1 MDHHEQQRDVH
12 DQLLADFQSLWR
24 PVGKGRPVPGGKN
37 LSTVYSIIILITP
50 LVLTIHTAKSK
61 FRSTMG
67 ISAQRSTT
75 ARGTANS
82 YHGQD
87 VVPVRIMLFA
97 VGLHWEGR
105 RCKEVAKVIE
115 GR

>member
-1 MDHHEQQRDVH
+1 MDQHEQQRDVH

-61 FRSTMG
+61 FRSSGSVGGQQPMNGAIVDGAICPTVG
-67 ISAQRSTT
+67 AQPAS
-75 ARGTANS
+75 GT
-82 YHGQD
+82 
-87 VVPVRIMLFA
+87 
-97 VGLHWEGR
+97 
-105 RCKEVAKVIE
+105 
-115 GR
+115 

>member
-61 FRSTMG
+61 FRSSG
-67 ISAQRSTT
+67 SV
-75 ARGTANS
+75 G
-82 YHGQD
+82 GQQPMNGAIVD
-87 VVPVRIMLFA
+87 GAICPA
-97 VGLHWEGR
+97 VGAQPASGT
-105 RCKEVAKVIE
+105 
-115 GR
+115 